1 MMVLSLMHGSDSL
14 VLSMGLTEGKCLCSE
29 GEEEQMQQ
37 GVPWSSE
44 EVSPGSECAQV
55 LEGSSGESHPEPER
69 VLLRNPHHNS
79 AMSASA
85 STSTNFQLRQFKYV
99 IERKTSTF
107 LITLTSCGCV
117 GQQKGWRHWNL
128 WNCCVYVS
136 IKAENHKFD
145 SRLQ

>member
-14 VLSMGLTEGKCLCSE
+14 VLSMGLTEGKCLCNE
-29 GEEEQMQQ
+29 REEEQMQQ
-37 GVPWSSE
+37 GAPWSSE

-85 STSTNFQLRQFKYV
+85 STSTDFQLRQFKYV